1 MDLPPADAHNSADD
15 IANTPTPVPPK
26 KTGGAVKNRKR
37 SLSYKPRKGT
47 NNQKRSASLHP
58 PNPSASTAA
67 PSDASQQQD
76 IAALATD
83 SPEFKLTTKK
93 EILKLLRQSQKD
105 LAEAQ
110 NAAEHSEALKLAKE
124 SEEKERRTETTAK
137 NRLNDLKNMRDQNS
151 QLKSIIEEDRET
163 MQATILELME
173 DNFNMQEKL
182 HIKKEELAL
191 AEHDLNEACEEIHV
205 STLRGI
211 A

>member
-1 MDLPPADAHNSADD
+1 MVFFRFSTQNMDLPPADAHNSADD
-15 IANTPTPVPPK
+15 IANTPTPAPPK

-67 PSDASQQQD
+67 PSDASQQRD

-110 NAAEHSEALKLAKE
+110 NSIRQKDATIKQLTKKNDLLLQTTKSARSAARETKNHAKKLEELVNQQSVQLRRTDAEWDVIVRDAVSKARE
-124 SEEKERRTETTAK
+124 EEKVRRLTA
-137 NRLNDLKNMRDQNS
+137 
-151 QLKSIIEEDRET
+151 
-163 MQATILELME
+163 
-173 DNFNMQEKL
+173 
-182 HIKKEELAL
+182 
-191 AEHDLNEACEEIHV
+191 
-205 STLRGI
+205 
-211 A
+211 

>member
-110 NAAEHSEALKLAKE
+110 NSIRQKDATIKQLTKKNDLLLQTTKSARSAARETKNHAKKLEELVNQQSVQLRRTDAEWDVIVRDAVSKARE
-124 SEEKERRTETTAK
+124 EEKVRRLTA
-137 NRLNDLKNMRDQNS
+137 
-151 QLKSIIEEDRET
+151 
-163 MQATILELME
+163 
-173 DNFNMQEKL
+173 
-182 HIKKEELAL
+182 
-191 AEHDLNEACEEIHV
+191 
-205 STLRGI
+205 
-211 A
+211 

>member
-1 MDLPPADAHNSADD
+1 LVFFHFSTQNMDLPPADAHNLADD
-15 IANTPTPVPPK
+15 IANTPTPAPPK

-47 NNQKRSASLHP
+47 NNQLLRSASLHP

-67 PSDASQQQD
+67 HASQQRD

-110 NAAEHSEALKLAKE
+110 NSIRQKDATIKQLTKK
-124 SEEKERRTETTAK
+124 
-137 NRLNDLKNMRDQNS
+137 NDLLLQSSKAARS
-151 QLKSIIEEDRET
+151 AARET
-163 MQATILELME
+163 KNHAK
-173 DNFNMQEKL
+173 DRHRRK
-182 HIKKEELAL
+182 
-191 AEHDLNEACEEIHV
+191 
-205 STLRGI
+205 
-211 A
+211 